1 MQHYWSLEGVQ
12 LQKSWLTIGSFD
24 GVHLGHQEI
33 IRQLVGEAHSRG
45 SLAVALT
52 FFPHP
57 ALVLGKRNEPY
68 YLTTP
73 QQRAEILGDS
83 GVDVVITYP
92 FELETAQLSARE
104 FISLIHRHLQFEG
117 LCVGHDFALGKNR
130 EGNMEKLTRL
140 GEEYGYQVKLIEP
153 VTNGDMIVSSSR
165 IRAKILAGEI
175 ERAGQLLGRYYRIK
189 GKVVPGDG
197 RGKTIGI
204 PTANLETWAE
214 QAIPKSGVY
223 AGRIKVRTQDY
234 GAVINIGVR
243 PTFELSEVLP
253 RVEAH
258 ILDFQGE
265 IYGEEIALD
274 FISRLRDERRFE
286 NIESLVGQ
294 IQLDISRAKQLLAVY

>member
-104 FISLIHRHLQFEG
+104 FISLIHRHLQFEC

-130 EGNMEKLTRL
+130 EGNVEKLTRL

-265 IYGEEIALD
+265 IYGDEIALD

>member
-130 EGNMEKLTRL
+130 EGNVEKLTRL

-175 ERAGQLLGRYYRIK
+175 ERAGQLLGRHYRIK

-274 FISRLRDERRFE
+274 FISRLSDERRFE

>member
-130 EGNMEKLTRL
+130 EGNVEKLTRL